1 MIDVDAPLA
10 ANRRGKNLDRIE
22 KAGDDFHFRVMEA
35 YRTMASNEPDRWVV
49 IDGSGTV
56 DEVSKKVINEVE
68 LRLGKHARD

>member
-1 MIDVDAPLA
+1 
-10 ANRRGKNLDRIE
+10 
-22 KAGDDFHFRVMEA
+22 MEA